1 MTVVLGLFHHHE
13 GTVFDGAQQGF
24 CQRIGKIHILMLA
37 EIALHGVHHNIG
49 GTCCRLVRRQGKSA
63 DRVHDSKLTAT
74 QVTVTTTLE
83 HALILGNDTT
93 VAHLTAGS
101 GDRQHCSDGQTG
113 CGNTLAIPE
122 IPYIT
127 LVRNT
132 VANGLGRVNHTAAT
146 DS

>member
-37 EIALHGVHHNIG
+37 EIALHGVHHDIRSS
-49 GTCCRLVRRQGKSA
+49 CRSLVKRQGKGA
-63 DRVHDSKLTAT
+63 DRVHDGKLTAT
-74 QVTVTTTLE
+74 QITVTSTFE
-83 HALILGNDTT
+83 HALILGDDTT

-113 CGNTLAIPE
+113 SGNTLAIPE

-132 VANGLGRVNHTAAT
+132 IANGLGRVDHTATT